1 MQPTL
6 TPMAS
11 AAYIP
16 HHHPVYQSPLKVP
29 PIALQATPNQAPAA
43 IEVVEI
49 ATSTTVATSSSE
61 QDSSVE
67 SDKENTFKPI
77 NSSLSSD
84 EQGNAG
90 TDLQGVDLDRIFERR
105 NTPPRKRPSPQKA
118 AHYVYPQ
125 YPGQFPQPVYQ
136 TAGYVPM

>member
-6 TPMAS
+6 PPMAS
-11 AAYIP
+11 ATYIP
-16 HHHPVYQSPLKVP
+16 PHHPVYQSPLKVP
-29 PIALQATPNQAPAA
+29 PIALQAPTNQAA

-49 ATSTTVATSSSE
+49 VETNATVTATSTAE
-61 QDSSVE
+61 QDTTITTVE

-77 NSSLSSD
+77 NSSFSSD
-84 EQGNAG
+84 EQNNAE

-105 NTPPRKRPSPQKA
+105 NTPPRKRPTPQ
-118 AHYVYPQ
+118 HYVYPQ